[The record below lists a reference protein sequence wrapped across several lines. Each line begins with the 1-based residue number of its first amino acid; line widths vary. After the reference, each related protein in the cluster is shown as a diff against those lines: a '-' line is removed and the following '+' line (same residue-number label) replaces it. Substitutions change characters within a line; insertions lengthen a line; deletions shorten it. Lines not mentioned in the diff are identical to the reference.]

1 MGLCASSVGC
11 VTIALV
17 IRPLAPQDAEPT
29 RLIYNDA
36 VLNSRATLD
45 LEPRTPTQQDRWVQD
60 HMGIYSAI
68 VAEHD
73 GQVIGFASLSPYRT
87 RPGYSSSVEDSIYV
101 AHGLRGSGVGRQ
113 LLGELLRS
121 GSSLGFHACF
131 ARVNAESTA
140 SLGLHFAHNFRMV
153 GIEKEV
159 GRKFSRWIDVA
170 LLERML

>member
-1 MGLCASSVGC
+1 MTEL
-11 VTIALV
+11 LL
-17 IRPLAPQDAEPT
+17 IRPLTQQDAEAT
-29 RLIYNDA
+29 RQIYNDA

-45 LEPRTPTQQDRWVQD
+45 LEPRTPTQQERWVQD
-60 HMGIYSAI
+60 HMGIYTAV
-68 VAEHD
+68 VAERASEI
-73 GQVIGFASLSPYRT
+73 VGFASLSPYRT

-101 AHGLRGSGVGRQ
+101 AHGCRGLGIGRQ
-113 LLGELLRS
+113 LLGELMRS

-140 SLGLHFAHNFRMV
+140 SLGLHFAHDFRMV
-153 GIEKEV
+153 GIEREV